1 MKRPVFLIG
10 LAVAA
15 LACGAGP
22 VRLDDSLTHTVP
34 PNVQMQWRPMQA
46 SAGPAGSME
55 AWLRVNVR
63 VDTAAWAGQS
73 GRVYMVLARDGTSV
87 VEASWTSQGRLLAG
101 RVLSGERTLVYAGA
115 LPAALNDQLAVRLR
129 ASPDWDR
136 PVRRLNFHFELETP

>member
-73 GRVYMVLARDGTSV
+73 GRWSHPAEPVCRGPKVVWSERHRWMLSETTRSGSMVFDSRFFGLYRPAP
-87 VEASWTSQGRLLAG
+87 AG
-101 RVLSGERTLVYAGA
+101 
-115 LPAALNDQLAVRLR
+115 
-129 ASPDWDR
+129 
-136 PVRRLNFHFELETP
+136 